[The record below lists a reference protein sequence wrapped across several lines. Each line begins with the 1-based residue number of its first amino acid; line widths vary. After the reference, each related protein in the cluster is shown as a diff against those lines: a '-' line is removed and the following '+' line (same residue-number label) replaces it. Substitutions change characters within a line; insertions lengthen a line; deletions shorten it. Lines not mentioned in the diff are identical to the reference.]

1 MIEIIIAL
9 EIGYIIYLMAQQEAS
24 MFHYKEIKEAIV
36 EHKIG
41 SAIVGSATTYLI
53 WFAGSVLM
61 RAF

>member
-1 MIEIIIAL
+1 
-9 EIGYIIYLMAQQEAS
+9 

>member
-1 MIEIIIAL
+1 
-9 EIGYIIYLMAQQEAS
+9 

-41 SAIVGSATTYLI
+41 SAIVGSTTTYLI

-61 RAF
+61 GAF